1 MTGLA
6 GRTVLVTRRREQ
18 AATMCAALETRGAR
32 AIAVPTIAVEPV
44 TEPATREAL
53 AALDRYDWIA
63 FTSVNAVECFWEC
76 LVAAGGT
83 ALPASV
89 RIAAVGPATAAAVA
103 DRGAQVAAMPD
114 TYRGDRI
121 AEALGPLAGRRVLLP
136 QSAIARE
143 RTGAALRD
151 AGAQVDEV
159 VVYRTVSA
167 RPTPGML
174 EILDTPIDAVTFT
187 SPSTVRGFLE
197 AGGAAA
203 ERVLQRAAIACI
215 GPVTADA
222 ILARGLPVAIQP
234 AEHTVAALV
243 DALEDFFSAAP
254 ATEAEGR
261 P

>member
-1 MTGLA
+1 MSGLA
-6 GRTVLVTRRREQ
+6 SRTVLVTRRREQ
-18 AATMCAALETRGAR
+18 AAAMCAALEARGAR
-32 AIAVPTIAVEPV
+32 AIAMPAIAVEPV
-44 TEPATREAL
+44 SEPATRAAL
-53 AALDRYDWIA
+53 AALDRYDWIV
-63 FTSVNAVECFWEC
+63 FTSVNAVECFWDC
-76 LVAAGGT
+76 LAAAGGPVI
-83 ALPASV
+83 PASV

-143 RTGAALRD
+143 GTGAAMRE
-151 AGAQVDEV
+151 AGAHVDEV

-167 RPTPGML
+167 PWTPGML
-174 EILDTPIDAVTFT
+174 EMLDTPIDAVTFT

-203 ERVLQRAAIACI
+203 QRVLQRAAIACI
-215 GPVTADA
+215 GPTTADA
-222 ILARGLPVAIQP
+222 ILARGLPVAVQP

-243 DALEDFFSAAP
+243 DALDDFFSAAP
-254 ATEAEGR
+254 AAESDGR
-261 P
+261 S

>member
-1 MTGLA
+1 MSGLA

-18 AATMCAALETRGAR
+18 AAAMCAALEARGAR

-44 TEPATREAL
+44 TAPATREAL
-53 AALDRYDWIA
+53 AALHRYDWIV
-63 FTSVNAVECFWEC
+63 FTSANAVECFWAG
-76 LVAAGGT
+76 LAAAGGR
-83 ALPASV
+83 ALPVSV
-89 RIAAVGPATAAAVA
+89 RIAAVGPATAAALA

-114 TYRGDRI
+114 TYRGDQI
-121 AEALGPLAGRRVLLP
+121 AAALGPLAGRRVLLP

-143 RTGAALRD
+143 GTGAALRQ

-167 RPTPGML
+167 ASTPGML
-174 EILDTPIDAVTFT
+174 ETLDTPIDAVTFT

-203 ERVLQRAAIACI
+203 QRVLQRAAIACI
-215 GPVTADA
+215 GPATAEA
-222 ILARGLPVAIQP
+222 ILVRGLSVAVQP

-243 DALEDFFSAAP
+243 GALEDFFSAAS
-254 ATEAEGR
+254 ATEAGGHS
-261 P
+261 